1 MLGVMP
7 RVLLVAGLVTTAIGL
22 VLMASGLPIRDGT
35 FDAEIL
41 TPGMIAAVGGL
52 LLVGLSLAV
61 RELRRIEQALAL
73 RPMPRVTRNAETM
86 TAAADAPDAAVRL
99 PISSKPKTEPR
110 LASLAAT
117 EAAPTDAAAADDQS
131 APERVRV
138 KFPPLTRRADRPL
151 EERPEVLLSP
161 QAAAPPEEDA
171 AEVTGVVTA
180 SRTANGASGSSR
192 VIPRLKARQSPEKAN
207 GSSPRVFW
215 PVGPLR
221 DGRVT
226 AADPAATVPPAA
238 SAPPSVEE
246 APAVVAPAGPSVLK
260 TGVVEGIAYTRYSDG
275 SIEAALPQGTLRFGS
290 ISALRDHIESTP

>member
-7 RVLLVAGLVTTAIGL
+7 RVLLVVGLVTTAMGL

-61 RELRRIEQALAL
+61 RELQRIEQALAP
-73 RPMPRVTRNAETM
+73 RPIPRVTATGETM
-86 TAAADAPDAAVRL
+86 TVTADAPDATVRL
-99 PISSKPKTEPR
+99 PIPSKPKTEPQ
-110 LASLAAT
+110 LVSPAAT
-117 EAAPTDAAAADDQS
+117 EVAPADAAASRDEV

-138 KFPPLTRRADRPL
+138 KFPPLTRRAERPL

-161 QAAAPPEEDA
+161 Q
-171 AEVTGVVTA
+171 VTA
-180 SRTANGASGSSR
+180 PLEDDTAEATSVVASSRAANGASGSSR
-192 VIPRLKARQSPEKAN
+192 VIPRPMARQSPEKAN

-221 DGRVT
+221 DSRAT
-226 AADPAATVPPAA
+226 AADSAATVPPPVSA
-238 SAPPSVEE
+238 SPAVEE
-246 APAVVAPAGPSVLK
+246 AAPVVAPAAPTVLK
-260 TGVVEGIAYTRYSDG
+260 TGVVEGMAYTLYSDG

>member
-1 MLGVMP
+1 M
-7 RVLLVAGLVTTAIGL
+7 
-22 VLMASGLPIRDGT
+22 
-35 FDAEIL
+35 
-41 TPGMIAAVGGL
+41 
-52 LLVGLSLAV
+52 
-61 RELRRIEQALAL
+61 
-73 RPMPRVTRNAETM
+73 
-86 TAAADAPDAAVRL
+86 
-99 PISSKPKTEPR
+99 
-110 LASLAAT
+110 
-117 EAAPTDAAAADDQS
+117 
-131 APERVRV
+131 RV
-138 KFPPLTRRADRPL
+138 KFPPLTRREDRPL

-161 QAAAPPEEDA
+161 QVAAPPEEDA
-171 AEVTGVVTA
+171 AEVTSVVTA
-180 SRTANGASGSSR
+180 SRAANGASGSSR

-226 AADPAATVPPAA
+226 AADPAATVPPPA

-260 TGVVEGIAYTRYSDG
+260 TGVVEGMAYTLYSDG

>member
-73 RPMPRVTRNAETM
+73 RPMPRVTRNGETM

-138 KFPPLTRRADRPL
+138 KFPPLTRREDRPT
-151 EERPEVLLSP
+151 RR
-161 QAAAPPEEDA
+161 AAR
-171 AEVTGVVTA
+171 G
-180 SRTANGASGSSR
+180 
-192 VIPRLKARQSPEKAN
+192 
-207 GSSPRVFW
+207 
-215 PVGPLR
+215 
-221 DGRVT
+221 
-226 AADPAATVPPAA
+226 
-238 SAPPSVEE
+238 
-246 APAVVAPAGPSVLK
+246 AVVAAGRRSAGRRRCGSDKRRDREPHRKRCLRVLPRD
-260 TGVVEGIAYTRYSDG
+260 T
-275 SIEAALPQGTLRFGS
+275 AAQGTPVSRKSKWFEPQSLLARRAIAGWPGDGGGS
-290 ISALRDHIESTP
+290 CRDRAAGCLCTTVS

>member
-73 RPMPRVTRNAETM
+73 RPMPRVTRSAETM

-117 EAAPTDAAAADDQS
+117 EATPTDAAAADDQLSAGTREGEVS
-131 APERVRV
+131 APYPTRR
-138 KFPPLTRRADRPL
+138 PSTRRA
-151 EERPEVLLSP
+151 
-161 QAAAPPEEDA
+161 A
-171 AEVTGVVTA
+171 G
-180 SRTANGASGSSR
+180 G
-192 VIPRLKARQSPEKAN
+192 
-207 GSSPRVFW
+207 
-215 PVGPLR
+215 
-221 DGRVT
+221 
-226 AADPAATVPPAA
+226 
-238 SAPPSVEE
+238 
-246 APAVVAPAGPSVLK
+246 AVVAAGRRSAGRRRCGSDKRRDREPHRKRCLRVLPRD
-260 TGVVEGIAYTRYSDG
+260 T
-275 SIEAALPQGTLRFGS
+275 AAQGTPVSRKSKWFEPQSLLARRAIAGWPGDGGGS
-290 ISALRDHIESTP
+290 CRDRAAGCLCTTVS